1 LDGKHLG
8 PDGTVIASGV
18 KVDRQ
23 KLPLGFGQTGTENE
37 RVGQEMI
44 EGLLERG
51 LKIADGLLSVID
63 GSKGLRNAFSDF
75 LGGKV

>member
-1 LDGKHLG
+1 MDGKHFG
-8 PDGTVIASGV
+8 PGKTVIASGV